1 MNIERRI
8 VEDVRVL
15 TPTTRLPGGQE
26 TEDLLKAAEEILA
39 QPLPRIVVDLGKID
53 YFSSSGLG
61 ALVRMHVSCIN
72 RGGWMRL
79 VGLGPRLR
87 NILAITSR
95 VFDTYE
101 TLEEAITTPRAAE
114 RPGGTAPS
122 QARW

>member
-1 MNIERRI
+1 
-8 VEDVRVL
+8 
-15 TPTTRLPGGQE
+15 
-26 TEDLLKAAEEILA
+26 
-39 QPLPRIVVDLGKID
+39 
-53 YFSSSGLG
+53 
-61 ALVRMHVSCIN
+61 MHVSCIN